1 MQPSLVLPHLLH
13 QQGAGAGWYPGDSN
27 GDTGLLEPQD
37 SRAVGRKVQPG
48 CPPPKKNCT
57 REHHIAEQGQERG
70 RRSCDPWGCSAGKC
84 TCSGHPQGEQS
95 QQGGCSILGLQTVQV
110 VGVQGA
116 APLVRTSPCTKAVH
130 AQHCTLPAPVY
141 CGPLPIAGAPQ
152 EQLMHTRCYSREEH
166 CCSLTMLKQSG
177 AEAPRHTPAL
187 FPLSPTSQPAAGQWR
202 RPHAAVSSPV
212 LLGSC

>member
-1 MQPSLVLPHLLH
+1 MQW
-13 QQGAGAGWYPGDSN
+13 AGRCSQA
-27 GDTGLLEPQD
+27 
-37 SRAVGRKVQPG
+37 A
-48 CPPPKKNCT
+48 PPKKNCT

-95 QQGGCSILGLQTVQV
+95 QQGGCSILGLLTVQV

-130 AQHCTLPAPVY
+130 AQHCTLPTPVY